1 MESLPL
7 WFLLLSLLLPRIS
20 LVIAYF
26 HHDLKPF
33 ALYGWVPPT
42 LAVLFPR
49 VLVIILV
56 YLDRG
61 FGGWLVAHAVVL
73 CMVYA
78 GSGKQQHARSRR
90 RAAATQ
96 P

>member
-26 HHDLKPF
+26 QHDLVPF
-33 ALYGWVPPT
+33 ALHGWVPPT
-42 LAVLFPR
+42 LAVFFPR
-49 VLVIILV
+49 ILVIILV

-61 FGGWLVAHAVVL
+61 FGGWLVAHAVAL
-73 CMVYA
+73 AIIYA
-78 GSGKQQHARSRR
+78 GSGKQQHARSCR
-90 RAAATQ
+90 RAAAS
-96 P
+96 